1 MFTIKRRR
9 KVSDT
14 ADNRLSDMLMVLC
27 LSQKFFSQRRIIT
40 ILPILLFC
48 TLGVTGTQGRNEVD
62 YTNIYCLETLICFC
76 FVYTA
81 QCFGGVETYEK
92 TAGVA
97 FTSVS
102 NLQGLVSQPGT
113 AVTRDCAALCKQTA
127 TCAAFTVGLCTINF
141 VVIVCEI
148 TTKNSHHQ

>member
-1 MFTIKRRR
+1 MI
-9 KVSDT
+9 
-14 ADNRLSDMLMVLC
+14 LC
-27 LSQKFFSQRRIIT
+27 
-40 ILPILLFC
+40 
-48 TLGVTGTQGRNEVD
+48 
-62 YTNIYCLETLICFC
+62 
-76 FVYTA
+76 TA

-127 TCAAFTVGLCTINF
+127 TCAAFTVGLCTIIF
-141 VVIVCEI
+141 FFVIVCEI
-148 TTKNSHHQ
+148 TMKSSHHEEVINAQYFRFRLFDISLSVH